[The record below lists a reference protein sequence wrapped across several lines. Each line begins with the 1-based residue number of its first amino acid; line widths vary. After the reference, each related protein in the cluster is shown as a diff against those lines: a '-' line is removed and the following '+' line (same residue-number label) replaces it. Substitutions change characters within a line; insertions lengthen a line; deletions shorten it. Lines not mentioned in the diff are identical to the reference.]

1 MSNKL
6 KALGMPI
13 TDDWYFQ
20 NNHKSEEQMPNPELV
35 ENLSVLGKVVIVRK
49 KNRSKRN
56 MNM

>member
-20 NNHKSEEQMPNPELV
+20 NNQKSEQMPDPELV
-35 ENLSVLGKVVIVRK
+35 ENLSVLGRVVIKRK
-49 KNRSKRN
+49 KKRKLKTK
-56 MNM
+56 